1 MGYVLLLAVM
11 AVSVLFGIRRR
22 RRMYREIDRL
32 LDCVLNREEM
42 CRSEVQEGEF
52 SALVGKLGRIQRM
65 AEQQM
70 ERAEEEN
77 GTV

>member
-32 LDCVLNREEM
+32 LDCVLNREV
-42 CRSEVQEGEF
+42 STTF
-52 SALVGKLGRIQRM
+52 P
-65 AEQQM
+65 
-70 ERAEEEN
+70 
-77 GTV
+77 T